1 MEEHSR
7 ASCVLEHSSIGC
19 TYTAYTHRVLVC
31 NLRTDTI
38 GQRERHNLDISISIY
53 IYMSPSSSDASW
65 SDASWS
71 DDDLEQSATLSLS
84 LSAPASCILHKKV
97 ISHLNSEKEKLIA
110 NNKSPQFCKLNNRQ
124 RERERERERV
134 QMHENKWYQSLREK
148 LIANNKSPQFCK
160 LNNRQRER
168 EYRCMETRG
177 INLCTLSP
185 RQYIHD

>member
-1 MEEHSR
+1 MYSNIEVSGIYLQEHSR
-7 ASCVLEHSSIGC
+7 ASRVLEHSSIGC

-84 LSAPASCILHKKV
+84 LSPPLLPAFSTKKW
-97 ISHLNSEKEKLIA
+97 SHIWTQKGRNLLPTTNRHNFANSIIV
-110 NNKSPQFCKLNNRQ
+110 
-124 RERERERERV
+124 RERERERESTV
-134 QMHENKWYQSLREK
+134 AWKQVVSISKGETYCKQQFATILRT
-148 LIANNKSPQFCK
+148 Q
-160 LNNRQRER
+160 
-168 EYRCMETRG
+168 
-177 INLCTLSP
+177 
-185 RQYIHD
+185 